1 MKMPF
6 PINYPEMVVKK
17 SGGLTA
23 SENKLAILGYHTFLS
38 LWSYPN
44 PYKMQSN
51 GKELCDLLIVFDK
64 HIIIFSDKDCAYGNS
79 GDALV
84 DWRRWYKKA
93 IQKSAEQLIGAKN
106 WILHYPDRI
115 AVDAKCS
122 QKLPLEIKITPET
135 RFHLIA
141 IAHGAEESCKAYFS
155 GEDGGLLIDNQIVG
169 DMHIGKDC
177 DPFRIGQ

>member
-84 DWRRWYKKA
+84 DWL
-93 IQKSAEQLIGAKN
+93 SLI
-106 WILHYPDRI
+106 
-115 AVDAKCS
+115 
-122 QKLPLEIKITPET
+122 
-135 RFHLIA
+135 
-141 IAHGAEESCKAYFS
+141 
-155 GEDGGLLIDNQIVG
+155 
-169 DMHIGKDC
+169 HI
-177 DPFRIGQ
+177 

>member
-64 HIIIFSDKDCAYGNS
+64 HIIIFQTKTVRMETPVMH
-79 GDALV
+79 L
-84 DWRRWYKKA
+84 
-93 IQKSAEQLIGAKN
+93 LI
-106 WILHYPDRI
+106 
-115 AVDAKCS
+115 
-122 QKLPLEIKITPET
+122 
-135 RFHLIA
+135 
-141 IAHGAEESCKAYFS
+141 
-155 GEDGGLLIDNQIVG
+155 GEDGTKKQFKNLQNS
-169 DMHIGKDC
+169 
-177 DPFRIGQ
+177 